1 MNFCGLEK
9 RNKDG
14 NTALHLAVKSNSTST
29 VKEILKAAVDNFDI
43 VLARNRLNQTVFEL
57 PECSPEIHTLLLKH
71 YNKAKMQETRDTTV
85 NFFNLNK
92 TIDGVGRL
100 SYPSEQHV

>member
-1 MNFCGLEK
+1 VGASDKTNLLLQAMNFCGLEK

-43 VLARNRLNQTVFEL
+43 VLARNRLN
-57 PECSPEIHTLLLKH
+57 
-71 YNKAKMQETRDTTV
+71 
-85 NFFNLNK
+85 
-92 TIDGVGRL
+92 
-100 SYPSEQHV
+100 